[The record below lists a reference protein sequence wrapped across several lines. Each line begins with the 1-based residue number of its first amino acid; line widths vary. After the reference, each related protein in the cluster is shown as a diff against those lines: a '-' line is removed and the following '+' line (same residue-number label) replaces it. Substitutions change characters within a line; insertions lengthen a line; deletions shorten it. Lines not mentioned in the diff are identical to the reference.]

1 MAGESKVTARFPNS
15 VLAAVDA
22 HGRAD
27 HAVHAAVWLA
37 ERFGAKLELV
47 HAFPP
52 RPILWG
58 KRADMPEWTAGT
70 EAAGL
75 ALRES
80 LREVLAR
87 APATL
92 ALKTRAESLRL
103 HIAAGHPAEVILD
116 RARAAESDCI
126 VLGAHEKRGLFD
138 FGSTARGVLAG
149 TRAGVWLQVQP
160 MRAIRRILVPID
172 FSADS
177 THALATARDLAR
189 ELGASVSVLHTFVSP
204 AMWTAR
210 EDLPAL
216 YTPELVDSL
225 RRSAQEELARTVEGV
240 PWDGVPHEGRFEDG
254 DASERVLA
262 LQREFDLIVIGRH
275 GHTKLAVALLGSTT
289 YAVMRAAETPVL
301 AVRAPE
307 RLKP

>member
-1 MAGESKVTARFPNS
+1 MTGEAKDNARFPRS

-70 EAAGL
+70 EAAGA
-75 ALRES
+75 ALRAS
-80 LREVLAR
+80 LRELLAR
-87 APATL
+87 APSEL
-92 ALKTRAESLRL
+92 ALKTRADGLRV
-103 HIAAGHPAEVILD
+103 HIASGHPAEVILAS
-116 RARAAESDCI
+116 ARSVNADCI

-149 TRAGVWLQVQP
+149 TRAGVWLQVRP
-160 MRAIRRILVPID
+160 MHAIRRILVPID

-177 THALATARDLAR
+177 SHALAIARDLAR
-189 ELGASVSVLHTFVSP
+189 ALGASVTVLHTFVSP
-204 AMWTAR
+204 ETWTAR
-210 EDLPAL
+210 EDLPAV
-216 YTPELVDSL
+216 YTPELADSL
-225 RRSAQEELARTVEGV
+225 RRSSEEELARTVGGV
-240 PWDGVPHEGRFEDG
+240 RWDGVKHESRFEDG

-262 LQREFDLIVIGRH
+262 LEREFDLIVIGRH
-275 GHTKLAVALLGSTT
+275 GHTQLSFALLGSTT

-301 AVRAPE
+301 AVRAP
-307 RLKP
+307 